1 MNNIDLHE
9 NRSGEHHSY
18 NEHNSTREAITIINC
33 VLNAPLML
41 ISILGNALVLAAI
54 IRTPSIR
61 STPHMIM
68 LCSLA
73 LSDFLVGLIAQPI
86 YIAHQLVDDRYV
98 NYVWKIIGLF
108 LCGVSLSTITAI
120 TVDRF
125 LALHDHMRYATLVTE
140 SRVKYTLIIIW
151 LINLL
156 VQFFYFWKI
165 RVHITL
171 IGVFIV
177 ICLIIS
183 TFSYIRIYRI
193 VRRHQLHINTQQ
205 QAVQSSDAENNFN
218 IARLQRS
225 ALNTFVLYIVLI
237 ICYFPLYIVLSA
249 SKNWKVGWKFSS
261 TLVFSNSCINPLLYC
276 WRLRELRLAIVKT
289 AKQVLCQ
296 QSEIN

>member
-1 MNNIDLHE
+1 MNIDIHE
-9 NRSGEHHSY
+9 NRSGDHHSY
-18 NEHNSTREAITIINC
+18 SEHHSTREAITIINC

-86 YIAHQLVDDRYV
+86 YIAHQLVEDRYV
-98 NYVWKIIGLF
+98 KYVWKIIGPF
-108 LCGVSLSTITAI
+108 LCGVSLLTITAI

-125 LALHDHMRYATLVTE
+125 LALHYHMRYASLVTE
-140 SRVKYTLIIIW
+140 SRVKYVLMIIW
-151 LINLL
+151 LISLL
-156 VQFFYFWKI
+156 VPFFYFWKI
-165 RVHITL
+165 SVQVSL

-183 TFSYIRIYRI
+183 TLSYIRIYRI
-193 VRRHQLHINTQQ
+193 VRRHQLLINTQQ
-205 QAVQSSDAENNFN
+205 QAVQSSDAENNLN
-218 IARLQRS
+218 IRRLQRS
-225 ALNTFVLYIVLI
+225 ALNTFVFYIVLI
-237 ICYFPLYIVLSA
+237 ICYFPLYIVLSVN
-249 SKNWKVGWKFSS
+249 KNWKIGWKFSS

-276 WRLRELRLAIVKT
+276 WRLRELRAAIVKT

-296 QSEIN
+296 QTEIN